1 MQLKQT
7 SIIKVSG
14 IPCNLNSINM
24 VFAKRHMACKNV
36 TNVVFV
42 NARKVAMNWSL
53 EATFANYIRMYLVA
67 KCY

>member
-1 MQLKQT
+1 
-7 SIIKVSG
+7 
-14 IPCNLNSINM
+14 M